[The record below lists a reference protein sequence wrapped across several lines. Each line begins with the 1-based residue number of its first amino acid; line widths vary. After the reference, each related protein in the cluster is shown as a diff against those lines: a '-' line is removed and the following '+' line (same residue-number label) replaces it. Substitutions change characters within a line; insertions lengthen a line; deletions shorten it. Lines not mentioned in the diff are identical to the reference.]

1 MANSSST
8 DVKVLGAWPSPFVI
22 RVRIALNIKS
32 VKYEFLEETLGSKS
46 QLLLQSNPVYKKI
59 PVLIHGGKPIS
70 ESLIIVQY
78 IDEVWSSGPSFLP
91 SDPYDR
97 AIERFWAAYVDDKIF
112 PSMKLINTAQG
123 EEKAAI
129 VEQVTEGLVLLEEA
143 FQKSSK
149 GKAFFGGDRIGF
161 LDIAFG
167 SMLGWLRAI
176 EKMGGVKLLDEAKT
190 PGLVQWAESFCA
202 DGAVKGIIPDTEKLV
217 EFAKILV
224 KMKGAPLGKN

>member
-1 MANSSST
+1 MANSSCS
-8 DVKVLGAWPSPFVI
+8 DVKVLGAWPSPFVT

-32 VKYEFLEETLGSKS
+32 VKYEFLEEALGSKS

-78 IDEVWSSGPSFLP
+78 IDEVWSSGPSILP

-190 PGLVQWAESFCA
+190 PGLVQWAESLCA

-224 KMKGAPLGKN
+224 KMKGVPLGKN

>member
-1 MANSSST
+1 MANSSCS
-8 DVKVLGAWPSPFVI
+8 DVKVLGAWPSPFVM

-32 VKYEFLEETLGSKS
+32 VKYEFLEETIGSKS

-59 PVLIHGGKPIS
+59 PVLIHGGKSIS

-78 IDEVWSSGPSFLP
+78 IDEVWSSGPSILP

-97 AIERFWAAYVDDKIF
+97 AIERFWAAYVDDKFF
-112 PSMKLINTAQG
+112 PSMQLINTAQG
-123 EEKAAI
+123 EEKAAK

-161 LDIAFG
+161 LDIALG
-167 SMLGWLRAI
+167 PMLGWLRAI
-176 EKMGGVKLLDEAKT
+176 DKMGGVKLLDEVKT
-190 PGLVQWAESFCA
+190 PGLVQWVESFCA
-202 DGAVKGIIPDTEKLV
+202 DGAVKGVIPDIEKLL
-217 EFAKILV
+217 EILE
-224 KMKGAPLGKN
+224 KMKGN